1 LAVACLI
8 CGSAEAAQA
17 PRVEQGGRNLRRRA
31 ITIDESSLTS
41 LPVVNVAPGLATV
54 LAFKAPIRDGGAILS
69 KAGDLFYA
77 PTQTDRT
84 VVIVPRQA
92 VSAPVNLNVTMSDGT
107 VVSFALVT
115 RGKDVDVQVDV
126 TIALRDAADSSAAL
140 KAEVALL
147 SERLKE
153 CQSTGATRIAE
164 LILAQGYDA
173 PQSFDTRSIRGGDK
187 QNRLL
192 VQARRLYH
200 MFGHTFLVVSVE
212 NRDPSR
218 NWILDKPTVRLA
230 GGGQD
235 VELTVTTW
243 QADQPELAPDAEA
256 RVVIGFTTP
265 KSIHPRQRLEVTL
278 TERSGGRRFE
288 LKDLE
293 M

>member
-1 LAVACLI
+1 
-8 CGSAEAAQA
+8 
-17 PRVEQGGRNLRRRA
+17 
-31 ITIDESSLTS
+31 
-41 LPVVNVAPGLATV
+41 VVNVAPGLATV
-54 LAFKAPIRDGGAILS
+54 LAFKAPIREGGAILS

-92 VSAPVNLNVTMSDGT
+92 VSAPVNLNVTMNDGT
-107 VVSFALVT
+107 VVSFALLT
-115 RGKDVDVQVDV
+115 RGKDVDVHVDV
-126 TIALRDAADSSAAL
+126 TIALRDSADSSAAL

-147 SERLKE
+147 TERLKE

-164 LILAQGYDA
+164 MILAQGFDA
-173 PQSFDTRSIRGGDK
+173 PQSFDTRSMRGGDK

-192 VQARRLYH
+192 VQARRLYRL
-200 MFGHTFLVVSVE
+200 FGQTFLVVSVE
-212 NRDPSR
+212 NRDPNR
-218 NWILDKPTVRLA
+218 NWVLDKPVVRLA
-230 GGGQD
+230 GGGQE

-243 QADQPELAPDAEA
+243 QADQPELAPEAEA

-265 KSIHPRQRLEVTL
+265 QSIGPRQRLAVTL

-293 M
+293 L